1 MADDIYLQEFLVMI
15 FTGAEVQ
22 PYGLNCTPSIKFTVM
37 LEIEKSGHAERR
49 QARVLCFSISSRTS
63 SSLRT

>member
-1 MADDIYLQEFLVMI
+1 MADDIYFQEFLVMI

-49 QARVLCFSISSRTS
+49 QARVI
-63 SSLRT
+63 

>member
-1 MADDIYLQEFLVMI
+1 MTDDIYLQEFLVMI

-37 LEIEKSGHAERR
+37 LEIEKTGHAKRR
-49 QARVLCFSISSRTS
+49 QARVLRFNISS
-63 SSLRT
+63 